1 MIAWDGGR
9 CVEGLCLAG
18 PHCGSGQVETD
29 ADGPAHMKVSPE
41 IDIAVV
47 DGRICEIVL
56 GESVFFE
63 GEQLIGHD
71 ILETA
76 SILLFGE
83 PGTEYSVLP
92 NGSELAIVA
101 GRRLDYDLELWGSDG
116 LVTSVHLQDYTWIE
130 E

>member
-18 PHCGSGQVETD
+18 PHRGTGQVETD
-29 ADGPAHMKVSPE
+29 PDGLAYMNVSAE
-41 IDIAVV
+41 IDIALV

-56 GESVFFE
+56 RESVFFE

-83 PGTEYSVLP
+83 ASTEHSVFP
-92 NGSELAIVA
+92 NGSELAIVS

-116 LVTSVHLQDYTWIE
+116 LLTSVHLQDYTWIQG
-130 E
+130 